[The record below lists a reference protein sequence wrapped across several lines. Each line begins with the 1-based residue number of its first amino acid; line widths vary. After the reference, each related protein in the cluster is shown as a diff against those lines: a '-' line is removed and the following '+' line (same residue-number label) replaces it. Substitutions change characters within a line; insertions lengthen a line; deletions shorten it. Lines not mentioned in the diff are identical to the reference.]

1 MIQKI
6 EKERTSKY
14 LVVYVDVI
22 QGLSHNISL
31 FDTPSINGIK
41 LVKDISEAFDTANLI
56 TPNKNSQL
64 LQNIHFDKNM
74 FMTFIDMSI
83 ECDTIYGEV
92 IVIDARELPEEF
104 IICTNELGLT
114 FIGHESNLPDNISRR
129 GIKVYNENPVFKYEG
144 LK

>member
-14 LVVYVDVI
+14 LVVYVDVHKES
-22 QGLSHNISL
+22 SHNISL

-41 LVKDISEAFDTANLI
+41 LVKDISEAFGTANLI

-64 LQNIHFDKNM
+64 LENIHFDEKM
-74 FMTFIDMSI
+74 FMSFIDMSI
-83 ECDTIYGEV
+83 EYDTIYGEV

-114 FIGHESNLPDNISRR
+114 FMGHESDLPNDVSRR